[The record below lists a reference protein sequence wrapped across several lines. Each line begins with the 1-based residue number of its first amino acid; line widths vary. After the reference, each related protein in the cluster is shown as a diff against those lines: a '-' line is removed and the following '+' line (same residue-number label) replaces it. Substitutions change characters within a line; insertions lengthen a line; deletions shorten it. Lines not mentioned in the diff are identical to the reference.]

1 MGERSA
7 INVAAPETTGPDF
20 VELQGTI
27 HNQGRGKEEEMI
39 VNQPWS
45 PLLFPGQQH
54 KPSPLSGQSPGS
66 EQRQNADFLAEMLKM
81 SLNASAIHS
90 MGDLPQQEGGP
101 SADPTAQLLSGTSP
115 LTHMSRK
122 AASAKSPP
130 GLPPGSLPESI
141 PASIPASIS
150 SMLEGVGAPAPGG
163 GDPLSHLLTQ
173 AVNPAQSPLASA
185 LTGSPAALIA
195 LIQSMADQTP
205 APATPPVVTP
215 SNASTLRRAISAYT
229 PQYSAE
235 GLRQKI
241 DHSTRRDLG
250 PGHATPTPTP
260 TERLHA
266 GRAGTAD
273 KGTSLEAVTPF
284 REQLSTVQT
293 GESTL
298 LTGAGSEPAQPGIL
312 AARFESA
319 SRPDAIGYDRLGG
332 TCYGT
337 YQLSSRMG
345 GMDAFLKFL
354 ATEAPQWAKRL
365 REAGPANTK
374 GRSGAMPEEWKRI
387 HREAPE
393 RFAAL
398 QHAFTQK
405 SYYEPAAHLVN
416 RRTGI
421 NPDQASPALR
431 EVLWST
437 AVQHGVNG
445 AANIFQRAL
454 DTISANGPP
463 REGDL
468 IQAIYNERKTRF
480 TGSTQAVRSAVQNR
494 FEQEMQL
501 ALGLL
506 TEEQD
511 VLV

>member
-1 MGERSA
+1 
-7 INVAAPETTGPDF
+7 
-20 VELQGTI
+20 
-27 HNQGRGKEEEMI
+27 MI
-39 VNQPWS
+39 VNQPWP

-54 KPSPLSGQSPGS
+54 IPSPLSGQSPGS

-81 SLNASAIHS
+81 SLNASAIQS
-90 MGDLPQQEGGP
+90 IGDLPQQPGGS

-122 AASAKSPP
+122 AASTHAAPETP
-130 GLPPGSLPESI
+130 TGILPESI
-141 PASIPASIS
+141 SKTVSDHIPETLQKTVLDSLAPI
-150 SMLEGVGAPAPGG
+150 LNGTGAPGASGP
-163 GDPLSHLLTQ
+163 DPLSQLIGHVTGSTQ
-173 AVNPAQSPLASA
+173 NPAASS
-185 LTGSPAALIA
+185 LIGSPAALVA
-195 LIQSMADQTP
+195 LIQSAVEQ
-205 APATPPVVTP
+205 PPSSPKP
-215 SNASTLRRAISAYT
+215 SLANPSTLRRAISAYT
-229 PQYSAE
+229 PQYSAD

-250 PGHATPTPTP
+250 PAHPGHATP

-266 GRAGTAD
+266 GR
-273 KGTSLEAVTPF
+273 
-284 REQLSTVQT
+284 T
-293 GESTL
+293 GVVDSVPTKESI
-298 LTGAGSEPAQPGIL
+298 SQSQPGIL

-319 SRPDAIGYDRLGG
+319 NRPNAIGYDRLGG

-345 GMDAFLKFL
+345 GLDAFLKFL
-354 ATEAPQWAKRL
+354 DTEAPQWAKRL

-374 GRSGAMPEEWKRI
+374 GRTGAMPAEWKRI
-387 HREAPE
+387 HRENPE
-393 RFAAL
+393 RFAGL

-405 SYYEPAAHLVN
+405 TYYDPAADLVN

-421 NPDQASPALR
+421 DPNQASPALR

-454 DTISANGPP
+454 DNVSANGPP
-463 REGDL
+463 RESDL

-501 ALGLL
+501 ALALL
-506 TEEQD
+506 PEERD

>member
-1 MGERSA
+1 
-7 INVAAPETTGPDF
+7 
-20 VELQGTI
+20 
-27 HNQGRGKEEEMI
+27 
-39 VNQPWS
+39 
-45 PLLFPGQQH
+45 
-54 KPSPLSGQSPGS
+54 
-66 EQRQNADFLAEMLKM
+66 
-81 SLNASAIHS
+81 
-90 MGDLPQQEGGP
+90 
-101 SADPTAQLLSGTSP
+101 
-115 LTHMSRK
+115 
-122 AASAKSPP
+122 
-130 GLPPGSLPESI
+130 
-141 PASIPASIS
+141 
-150 SMLEGVGAPAPGG
+150 MLEGVGAPVHGG
-163 GDPLSHLLTQ
+163 GENPLSHLLTQ

-205 APATPPVVTP
+205 APATPPVATP
-215 SNASTLRRAISAYT
+215 ANASNASKLRRAISAYT
-229 PQYSAE
+229 PHYSAE

-241 DHSTRRDLG
+241 DYSTRSDLG
-250 PGHATPTPTP
+250 PGHPGHTTQA
-260 TERLHA
+260 ERLHA
-266 GRAGTAD
+266 GHTGTVH
-273 KGTSLEAVTPF
+273 GRTSVQAATPF
-284 REQLSTVQT
+284 REQLGPFQT

-298 LTGAGSEPAQPGIL
+298 LTGAGSEPTQPGIL

-319 SRPDAIGYDRLGG
+319 SRPDAIGYDRRGG

-354 ATEAPQWAKRL
+354 DTEAPQWAKRL
-365 REAGPANTK
+365 RDAGPANTK
-374 GRSGAMPEEWKRI
+374 GRNGAMPAEWKRI

-393 RFAAL
+393 RFAGL

-405 SYYEPAAHLVN
+405 TYYDPAANLVQ

-454 DTISANGPP
+454 ETISANDNGPP
-463 REGDL
+463 RESDL

-494 FEQEMQL
+494 FEQEMHL

-506 TEEQD
+506 PEERD

>member
-1 MGERSA
+1 
-7 INVAAPETTGPDF
+7 
-20 VELQGTI
+20 
-27 HNQGRGKEEEMI
+27 MI
-39 VNQPWS
+39 VNQPWP

-54 KPSPLSGQSPGS
+54 TPSPLSGQSPGS

-81 SLNASAIHS
+81 SLNASAIQS
-90 MGDLPQQEGGP
+90 IGDLPQQKGGP
-101 SADPTAQLLSGTSP
+101 SADPTTQLLMGQSP
-115 LTHMSRK
+115 LSHMSRK
-122 AASAKSPP
+122 DASTHAAPEAPAGKLP
-130 GLPPGSLPESI
+130 GILPESI
-141 PASIPASIS
+141 SKTVSEHIPESLQKTVLNSLAP
-150 SMLEGVGAPAPGG
+150 MLNGTGAPGTGG
-163 GDPLSHLLTQ
+163 PDPLSQLINHVTGSTQ
-173 AVNPAQSPLASA
+173 TPAASS
-185 LTGSPAALIA
+185 LIGSPAALVA
-195 LIQSMADQTP
+195 LIQSAVEQ
-205 APATPPVVTP
+205 PPSSPKP
-215 SNASTLRRAISAYT
+215 SLANPSTLRRAISAYT
-229 PQYSAE
+229 PQYSAD

-250 PGHATPTPTP
+250 PAHPGHATP

-266 GRAGTAD
+266 GRTGTLD
-273 KGTSLEAVTPF
+273 AVPT
-284 REQLSTVQT
+284 E
-293 GESTL
+293 ESI
-298 LTGAGSEPAQPGIL
+298 SQSQPGIL

-319 SRPDAIGYDRLGG
+319 NRPNAIGYDRRGG

-354 ATEAPQWAKRL
+354 DSEAPQWAKRL

-374 GRSGAMPEEWKRI
+374 GRTGAMPAEWKRI
-387 HREAPE
+387 HRENPE
-393 RFAAL
+393 RFAGL

-405 SYYEPAAHLVN
+405 TYYDPAANLIN

-421 NPDQASPALR
+421 DPNQASPALR

-454 DTISANGPP
+454 DNVSANGPP
-463 REGDL
+463 RESDL
-468 IQAIYNERKTRF
+468 IQAIYSERKTRF

-501 ALGLL
+501 ALALL
-506 TEEQD
+506 PEERD

>member
-1 MGERSA
+1 
-7 INVAAPETTGPDF
+7 
-20 VELQGTI
+20 
-27 HNQGRGKEEEMI
+27 MI

-81 SLNASAIHS
+81 SLNASAIQS
-90 MGDLPQQEGGP
+90 MGDLPQQLGGS

-122 AASAKSPP
+122 AASTHAVPETATGKLT
-130 GLPPGSLPESI
+130 GILPESI
-141 PASIPASIS
+141 SKTVSEQIPETLQKTVLDSLAP
-150 SMLEGVGAPAPGG
+150 MLNGTGAPGASGP
-163 GDPLSHLLTQ
+163 DPLSQLIGHVTGSTQ
-173 AVNPAQSPLASA
+173 NPAASS
-185 LTGSPAALIA
+185 LIGSPAALVA
-195 LIQSMADQTP
+195 LIQSAVVQPPSPP
-205 APATPPVVTP
+205 APSPANP
-215 SNASTLRRAISAYT
+215 STLRRAISAYT
-229 PQYSAE
+229 PQYSVD

-250 PGHATPTPTP
+250 PAHPGHATP

-266 GRAGTAD
+266 GRSGTAD
-273 KGTSLEAVTPF
+273 GGSSLQAATPF
-284 REQLSTVQT
+284 LEQKA
-293 GESTL
+293 
-298 LTGAGSEPAQPGIL
+298 AGPTEQSISQSQPGIL

-337 YQLSSRMG
+337 YQLSSRTG

-354 ATEAPQWAKRL
+354 DSEAPQWAKRL

-374 GRSGAMPEEWKRI
+374 GRTGAMPAEWKRI
-387 HREAPE
+387 HRENPE
-393 RFAAL
+393 RFAGL

-405 SYYEPAAHLVN
+405 TYYDPAANLIN

-421 NPDQASPALR
+421 DPNQASPALR

-454 DTISANGPP
+454 DTVSANAPP
-463 REGDL
+463 RESDL
-468 IQAIYNERKTRF
+468 IQAIYSERKTRF

-501 ALGLL
+501 ALAML
-506 TEEQD
+506 TEERD